1 MVDKLLYPE
10 QNELL
15 RMPVSVNSWIV
26 LKDYAYHFG
35 NLEIFQKMIGD
46 YLEDCPLFEL
56 DQILKIAKN
65 FLCEKDFQSL
75 MIFLFKCCHL
85 IHNDADGIFDI

>member
-10 QNELL
+10 RNELL

-56 DQILKIAKN
+56 D
-65 FLCEKDFQSL
+65 
-75 MIFLFKCCHL
+75 
-85 IHNDADGIFDI
+85 